1 MTKRALTKRNRR
13 SLRSKTLRSQK
24 GGGLFD
30 GFKNTFS
37 KLAELLGSRAK
48 DIKKQTTLKTEA
60 ALDNARENMCG
71 SFVKEIKTL
80 KEELKN
86 CKNNNNSRQDGQQI
100 ESGQQDE
107 SGKQVESGQQD
118 EQDEQNE
125 ASVMIGGKKR
135 KRRGKKSKKRH
146 RKNKKKTRRRR
157 RR

>member
-30 GFKNTFS
+30 GFKS
-37 KLAELLGSRAK
+37 SLSELLNKLQFTGKKAVDNVK
-48 DIKKQTTLKTEA
+48 EQQQKIGEDI
-60 ALDNARENMCG
+60 CS